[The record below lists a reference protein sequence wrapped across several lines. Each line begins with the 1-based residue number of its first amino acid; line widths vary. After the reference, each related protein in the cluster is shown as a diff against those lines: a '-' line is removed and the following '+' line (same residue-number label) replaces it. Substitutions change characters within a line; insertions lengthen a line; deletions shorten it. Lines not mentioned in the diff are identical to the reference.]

1 MERLKRATFNSIS
14 GFRYALRNE
23 ESFRQEASLFVVCL
37 ILGFFI
43 APSAGWYVA
52 MIGSII
58 VILMTELLNTAIER
72 LADHVT
78 PEFHPQIG
86 AIKDA
91 GSAAVFCALLLA
103 GTIWLT
109 AFAYW
114 LGLL

>member
-1 MERLKRATFNSIS
+1 MGRLKRATINSLS
-14 GFRYALRNE
+14 GLRFALRNE
-23 ESFRQEASLFVVCL
+23 ESFRQESFLFLVCL
-37 ILGFFI
+37 VLGFFI
-43 APSAGWYVA
+43 APSMGWYVA
-52 MIGSII
+52 MIGSIL

-103 GTIWLT
+103 GSIWLA
-109 AFAYW
+109 AFASW
-114 LGLL
+114 LGLA

>member
-1 MERLKRATFNSIS
+1 MNRWVRATLNSIS
-14 GFRYALRNE
+14 GLRFALRNE
-23 ESFRQEASLFVVCL
+23 ESFRQEACLLLICL

-52 MIGSII
+52 MIGSIL
-58 VILMTELLNTAIER
+58 VILITELLNTAIER

-78 PEFHPQIG
+78 PEQHPRIG

-103 GTIWLT
+103 GLIWLT

-114 LGLL
+114 LGIL

>member
-1 MERLKRATFNSIS
+1 MDRLKRATVNSLS
-14 GFRYALRNE
+14 GFRFALRSE
-23 ESFRQEASLFVVCL
+23 ESFRQESILFIVCL
-37 ILGFFI
+37 IVGFFI

-52 MIGSII
+52 MIGSVI

-78 PEFHPQIG
+78 PEYHPQIG

-103 GTIWLT
+103 GTIWL
-109 AFAYW
+109 AAIASK
-114 LGLL
+114 LGFL